1 MLQPTT
7 GGPLRGKGLWDRAA
21 RMRAAREHGEVRD
34 AVTFYPFTSQAVVR
48 SGIARVT
55 LVGELDLD
63 TAPFVR
69 EAVAECLAKQPTSLC
84 LDLTGIS
91 FCDCAGLNALLTV
104 RISAL
109 QAGVDL
115 YVEGVGTQV
124 ARLLS
129 LIGADD
135 IFTEGNTPANATPA
149 RSPSDTIATGRD
161 AAVAIDKSPLRDL
174 LA

>member
-1 MLQPTT
+1 M
-7 GGPLRGKGLWDRAA
+7 
-21 RMRAAREHGEVRD
+21 
-34 AVTFYPFTSQAVVR
+34 TFYPFTSQAVVR

-109 QAGVDL
+109 EAGVDL
-115 YVEGVGTQV
+115 YVEGAGTQV
-124 ARLLS
+124 ARLLF

-135 IFTEGNTPANATPA
+135 IFTEGNTPAKAKVA
-149 RSPSDTIATGRD
+149 HSPSDTVATGHD
-161 AAVAIDKSPLRDL
+161 AAGAIDQSPLRDL